1 MSRTLSTP
9 PSFVSQG
16 TKRSLRP
23 AVVVGRHKAERF
35 ISSTSNMASDEDYA
49 SFLEKANQDPN
60 EGVSKTQGASSGKV
74 ELKAVDKGAKVPKCL
89 KDVTESGDAFY
100 VSDAD
105 EPFEAVVLKL
115 AGGGKGLP
123 DEGMFGCLLCLS
135 SDPRGD
141 S

>member
-1 MSRTLSTP
+1 MSRTLSTS
-9 PSFVSQG
+9 PSFFSQS
-16 TKRSLRP
+16 TKRSLR
-23 AVVVGRHKAERF
+23 AVTEVGRYKAERSF
-35 ISSTSNMASDEDYA
+35 SSTSNMASDEDYA

-60 EGVSKTQGASSGKV
+60 EGVSKTQGSSSGKV

-115 AGGGKGLP
+115 AGSGKGLP
-123 DEGMFGCLLCLS
+123 DEGVFSCGPCLPFL
-135 SDPRGD
+135 
-141 S
+141 